1 MVFFSCRVF
10 PLSSYLGLDSWH
22 RVTEQDRCAKACT
35 LHSVWDTEE
44 SAVASELPPPA
55 RLA

>member
-1 MVFFSCRVF
+1 MVFFSYRVL
-10 PLSSYLGLDSWH
+10 PLSSYLGLDSWL
-22 RVTEQDRCAKACT
+22 RVTEQGRCVKACT

-44 SAVASELPPPA
+44 SAVVSELPPPP